1 MGQAATRRSPP
12 KSQWPIGATSESMV
26 KEFIGANVADALS
39 TAGALPA
46 GGVEANPLISAAID
60 SIGLE
65 ATLILKVVAAVAIGL
80 ILIKFGKSHWL
91 KWPTAIIAIAAI
103 SNTIQIFVL

>member
-1 MGQAATRRSPP
+1 
-12 KSQWPIGATSESMV
+12 MV

-39 TAGALPA
+39 TAGALVA
-46 GGVEANPLISAAID
+46 GGVEANPLISAVID

-80 ILIKFGKSHWL
+80 VLIKFGKSHWL
-91 KWPTAIIAIAAI
+91 KWPTAMIAIAAI
-103 SNTIQIFVL
+103 LNTLQIFIL